1 MQSRTR
7 LILVGLIPIL
17 LVAALIIGVFLL
29 GTLPGFAGE
38 IFRKIA
44 GFMFSP
50 FFLEATFA
58 SLGLIAV
65 LCINNIRLKLNGDD
79 YVTLEIDEKSK
90 KEEP

>member
-1 MQSRTR
+1 
-7 LILVGLIPIL
+7 
-17 LVAALIIGVFLL
+17 
-29 GTLPGFAGE
+29 
-38 IFRKIA
+38 
-44 GFMFSP
+44 MFSP